1 MYNLSKDSIKILKSI
16 TKNSKEILKHAN
28 VNKAIYKCKGFIGSG
43 SFLLL
48 EGQCNL
54 FDNQFKKSE
63 LEHRESKVDI
73 LQYENLA
80 NEPIEIIEKYKY
92 TKIVMDEHIN
102 YYFNSH
108 YIRFINLNVKY
119 NKVKVYDNLAYFYN
133 NDNIVVAMCYGMR
146 MNEYDVQQF
155 EIDLSIE
162 DYIKEYEQQ
171 QQEQKELEIGLCENF
186 YKQLHDNIVTEFK
199 KIISV
204 NKEIDLN
211 ILAGGE
217 LTFKDETIYH
227 NNRFLCY
234 MNTKKTI
241 FSKIA
246 RKTFNKFAKENTIE
260 SLINTASE
268 QLKKD
273 LESINI
279 ANETKYIIED
289 CKALVNKCISVI
301 NKKIDS
307 IELLDNNITANDN
320 ELKYILRIELKIGD
334 NREYYFVK
342 LNNDNK
348 IMFNDYVNKKS
359 FICDTPESFLSGFK
373 KYINDNINKEL
384 VRFNKERIIEELK
397 VKLLKNDSKI
407 VIRKLVNDKYE
418 YITTDGLFYNE
429 LNRKKEKCIGKIRD
443 YSHLKE
449 LFNNENTDICI
460 IHDNIVPDAKM
471 LKSLEYFI
479 YSVYEETE
487 LKNKN
492 DLFILSEFTD
502 INNDYYIYNEYV
514 KPSIIESINT
524 IIESGYDNKMMLT
537 NLSKTNYFIIDVSR
551 TYFKLNDIDVKLTE
565 LIESHI
571 KKRLNSYIDY
581 KLYSIKMIEII
592 FSSIYNKALNSIL
605 SKYIN

>member
-16 TKNSKEILKHAN
+16 TKTSIGILKHAN
-28 VNKAIYKCKGFIGSG
+28 FNQSIYKCGNFIGNG

-48 EGQCNL
+48 EGQCKL
-54 FDNQFKKSE
+54 FDNQFNKSK
-63 LEHRESKVDI
+63 LEHKESNINV

-80 NEPIEIIEKYKY
+80 HEAIEIIEKYKY
-92 TKIVMDEHIN
+92 TKFVMDEHIN
-102 YYFNSH
+102 YYFNSQ
-108 YIRFINLNVKY
+108 YIRFINLNITYSKI
-119 NKVKVYDNLAYFYN
+119 KLYDNLAYFYN
-133 NDNIVVAMCYGMR
+133 DDNIVVAMCYGMR

-162 DYIKEYEQQ
+162 DYIKEYTEQ
-171 QQEQKELEIGLCENF
+171 QQEQKELEIGLSENF

-211 ILAGGE
+211 VLAGGE

-234 MNTKKTI
+234 INTKKTV

-246 RKTFNKFAKENTIE
+246 RKTFNKFVKENTIE
-260 SLINTASE
+260 SLINTASK
-268 QLKKD
+268 QLKND
-273 LESINI
+273 MDSINK

-289 CKALVNKCISVI
+289 CKLLVSKCINAM

-334 NREYYFVK
+334 NREYYFIR
-342 LNNDNK
+342 LDNDNK
-348 IMFNDYVNKKS
+348 IMFNDYVNEKS
-359 FICDTPESFLSGFK
+359 FIYDTPESFLSGFK
-373 KYINDNINKEL
+373 KYINDNVNKEL
-384 VRFNKERIIEELK
+384 VRFNKEHIIEELK

-407 VIRKLVNDKYE
+407 VIRKLVNNKYE

-429 LNRKKEKCIGKIRD
+429 LNRKKEKYIGKIRD

-449 LFNNENTDICI
+449 LLNSDNTDICI
-460 IHDNIVPDAKM
+460 IHDDIVPDAKM

-492 DLFILSEFTD
+492 DLFLLGEFTD

-524 IIESGYDNKMMLT
+524 IIESGETNKILLN
-537 NLSKTNYFIIDVSR
+537 NLSKTNYFINDLSR

-565 LIESHI
+565 LIESQI
-571 KKRLNSYIDY
+571 KKRFNCYIDY
-581 KLYSIKMIEII
+581 KLYSIKMIEIV
-592 FSSIYNKALNSIL
+592 FSFIYNKALNSNLLKFI
-605 SKYIN
+605 S